1 VSPPIITLLTD
12 FGTEDYFVGAMKG
25 VMLSRCPEAVIVDIT
40 HAIAPQDVPAGA
52 FMLNAVYFNFPA
64 GSIHVAVV
72 DPGVGSDRRP
82 ILIEAADYLFVG
94 PDNGLFSIVL
104 DRFPAAK
111 VRHLTNTSYFL
122 PDRSS
127 TFHGRDIF
135 APIAAALAQGVQPG
149 ELGPI
154 IRDPVRFGFAE
165 CEVLADGTIT
175 ARVIHI
181 DHFGNCVTNFAW
193 KELKPL
199 LVARP
204 FCLRVKEYEIQKL
217 LRSYSEATAQPGAPF
232 LIVGS
237 VGFLEISVYRSSA
250 ARELK
255 IVVGDSVQLEFRGS
269 GSSGAVED
277 IQHP

>member
-1 VSPPIITLLTD
+1 VSPRIITLLTD

-25 VMLSRCPEAVIVDIT
+25 VILTRSPEAVIVDVT
-40 HAIAPQDVPAGA
+40 HAIPPQDVRAGA
-52 FMLNAVYFNFPA
+52 FTLSAVYSNFPA
-64 GSIHVAVV
+64 GSIHLAVV

-104 DRFPAAK
+104 DRVQGAK
-111 VRHLTNTSYFL
+111 VRHVTNTNYFL

-135 APIAAALAQGVQPG
+135 APVAAALAQGVRPG

-154 IRDPVRFGFAE
+154 IQDPVRFDFTE
-165 CEVLADGTIT
+165 CELLADGTIVG
-175 ARVIHI
+175 RVIHI

-193 KELKPL
+193 NQLQHLLK
-199 LVARP
+199 AQP
-204 FCLRVKEYEIQKL
+204 FCLRVKDHEIQKL
-217 LRSYSEATAQPGAPF
+217 LRYYSEATTQLPF
-232 LIVGS
+232 VIEGS
-237 VGFLEISVYRSSA
+237 AGFLEISVCCSSA

-255 IVVGDSVQLEFRGS
+255 IAVGDSVQLACIPQN
-269 GSSGAVED
+269 SSNS
-277 IQHP
+277 

>member
-1 VSPPIITLLTD
+1 VSPRIITLLTD

-25 VMLSRCPEAVIVDIT
+25 VILTRSPEAVIVDVT
-40 HAIAPQDVPAGA
+40 HAIPPQDVRAGA
-52 FMLNAVYFNFPA
+52 FTLSAVYSNFPA
-64 GSIHVAVV
+64 GSIHLAVV

-104 DRFPAAK
+104 DRLPGAK
-111 VRHLTNTSYFL
+111 VRHVTNTNYFL

-135 APIAAALAQGVQPG
+135 APVAAALAQGVRPG

-154 IRDPVRFGFAE
+154 IQDPVRFDFTE
-165 CEVLADGTIT
+165 CELLADGTIVG
-175 ARVIHI
+175 RVIHI

-193 KELKPL
+193 QQLQHLLK
-199 LVARP
+199 AQP
-204 FCLRVKEYEIQKL
+204 FCLRVKDHEIKKL
-217 LRSYSEATAQPGAPF
+217 LRYYREATTQLPF
-232 LIVGS
+232 VIVGS
-237 VGFLEISVYRSSA
+237 AGFLEISLRCSSA

-255 IVVGDSVQLEFRGS
+255 IAVGDSVQLACIPQN
-269 GSSGAVED
+269 SSNS
-277 IQHP
+277 